1 MELPTL
7 RQLAYAVAVADHRHF
22 TAAAEAMF
30 VSQPGL
36 SGQIQAL
43 ERRLGVQLFERSSR
57 GVRLTPV
64 GGQVVDRSR
73 QVLRAVEELVHLASL
88 HHGAIR
94 GVLRVAAI
102 PTIAPYLLPMLTRLV
117 RTLWPEVRLELVELQ
132 SRAMIEALDHGR
144 CDMGLLAVP
153 YDTGDMS
160 TITVAE
166 EPFLLAVP
174 DDDPL
179 ARKSSVEV
187 SQLQGLPMLL
197 LEEGHCLRDHAAAVC
212 ELAGGPEGGEPERN
226 EVHAASLSTLTQMV
240 AAGMGYT
247 LLPASALEV
256 ETRPGNGVVAVPF
269 GDAPPGRTVALAWRS
284 ADPRGE
290 RFAELV
296 EPFRAEV
303 QAVMVRRPVRP
314 PPDWLAD

>member
-64 GGQVVDRSR
+64 GAQVVDRSR
-73 QVLRAVEELVHLASL
+73 QVLRAVEELVHVASL
-88 HHGAIR
+88 HQGAIR

-102 PTIAPYLLPMLTRLV
+102 PTIAPYLLPTLTRLI
-117 RTLWPEVRLELVELQ
+117 RNMWSEIRLELVEMQ
-132 SRAMIEALDHGR
+132 TQAMIEALDHGH

-153 YDTGDMS
+153 YDTGDMV
-160 TITVAE
+160 TTAVAD
-166 EPFLLAVP
+166 EPFFLAMP
-174 DDDPL
+174 DDDGL
-179 ARKSSVEV
+179 AREPSVDV
-187 SQLQGLPMLL
+187 SIMRGLPMLL
-197 LEEGHCLRDHAAAVC
+197 LEEGHCLRDHAVAMC
-212 ELAGGPEGGEPERN
+212 DLADGQGGGERQRS
-226 EVHAASLSTLTQMV
+226 EVHAASLATLTQMV

-256 ETRPGNGVVAVPF
+256 ETRPGTGVAALPF
-269 GDAPPGRTVALAWRS
+269 TDAPPGRTLALVWRS

-290 RFAELV
+290 RFADLI
-296 EPFRAEV
+296 EPFRSEV
-303 QAVMVRRPVRP
+303 QAVMARRPVGAATEP
-314 PPDWLAD
+314 VG

>member
-36 SGQIQAL
+36 SGQIRAL
-43 ERRLGVQLFERSSR
+43 ERRLGVKLFERSSR

-64 GGQVVDRSR
+64 GEQVVDRSR
-73 QVLRAVEELVHLASL
+73 QVLRAVEELVYAASL
-88 HHGAIR
+88 HHGVIR

-102 PTIAPYLLPMLTRLV
+102 PTVAPYLLPSLTRLV
-117 RTLWPEVRLELVELQ
+117 RTSWSDVELELVELQ
-132 SRAMIEALDHGR
+132 TRAMIEALDQGR

-153 YDTGDMS
+153 YDTGDMI
-160 TITVAE
+160 TATVAD

-174 DDDPL
+174 EHDPL
-179 ARKSSVEV
+179 AQEPSVDV
-187 SQLQGLPMLL
+187 SLLHGLPMLL
-197 LEEGHCLRDHAAAVC
+197 LEEGHCLRDHAIAVC
-212 ELAGGPEGGEPERN
+212 NLAEGPKGGPRQRHEI
-226 EVHAASLSTLTQMV
+226 HSASLSTLTQMV

-256 ETRPGNGVVAVPF
+256 ETRPGTGVVAVPF
-269 GDAPPGRTVALAWRS
+269 GNAPPGRTIALVWRS

-296 EPFRAEV
+296 ELFRAEV
-303 QAVMVRRPVRP
+303 QAAMVRP
-314 PPDWLAD
+314 PVRSATGPDA

>member
-64 GGQVVDRSR
+64 GEQVVDRSR
-73 QVLRAVEELVHLASL
+73 HVLRAVEELLHVASL

-102 PTIAPYLLPMLTRLV
+102 PTIAPYLLPTLTRLV
-117 RTLWPEVRLELVELQ
+117 RTLWSEVRLELVELQ
-132 SRAMIEALDHGR
+132 TQAMIEALDSGQ
-144 CDMGLLAVP
+144 CDIGLLAVP
-153 YDTGDMS
+153 YDTGDLV
-160 TITVAE
+160 TATVAD

-174 DDDPL
+174 ADDPV
-179 ARKSSVEV
+179 AREPSVEV
-187 SQLQGLPMLL
+187 SLLQGLPMLL
-197 LEEGHCLRDHAAAVC
+197 LEEGHCLRDHVAAVC
-212 ELAGGPEGGEPERN
+212 DLSGEMERGERERN
-226 EVHAASLSTLTQMV
+226 EVHGASLSTLTQMV
-240 AAGMGYT
+240 SAGMGYT

-256 ETRPGNGVVAVPF
+256 ETRSGATGA
-269 GDAPPGRTVALAWRS
+269 
-284 ADPRGE
+284 
-290 RFAELV
+290 
-296 EPFRAEV
+296 
-303 QAVMVRRPVRP
+303 
-314 PPDWLAD
+314 

>member
-1 MELPTL
+1 
-7 RQLAYAVAVADHRHF
+7 VADHRHF

-64 GGQVVDRSR
+64 GAQVVDRSR
-73 QVLRAVEELVHLASL
+73 QVLRAVEELVHVASL
-88 HHGAIR
+88 HQGTIR

-102 PTIAPYLLPMLTRLV
+102 PTIAPYLLPTLTRLI
-117 RTLWPEVRLELVELQ
+117 RNTWSEIRLELVEMQ
-132 SRAMIEALDHGR
+132 TQAVIEALDHGH

-153 YDTGDMS
+153 YDTGDMVTS
-160 TITVAE
+160 TVAD
-166 EPFLLAVP
+166 EPFFLAMP
-174 DDDPL
+174 DDDCL
-179 ARKSSVEV
+179 AREPSVDV
-187 SQLQGLPMLL
+187 SILRGLPMLL
-197 LEEGHCLRDHAAAVC
+197 LEEGHCLRDHAVAVC
-212 ELAGGPEGGEPERN
+212 DLADGSGGDERQRS
-226 EVHAASLSTLTQMV
+226 EVHAASLATLTQMV

-256 ETRPGNGVVAVPF
+256 ETRPGTGVAAVPF
-269 GDAPPGRTVALAWRS
+269 TDAPPGRTLALVWRS

-290 RFAELV
+290 RFADLI
-296 EPFRAEV
+296 EPFRSEV
-303 QAVMVRRPVRP
+303 QAVMARRPVGAATEP
-314 PPDWLAD
+314 VG